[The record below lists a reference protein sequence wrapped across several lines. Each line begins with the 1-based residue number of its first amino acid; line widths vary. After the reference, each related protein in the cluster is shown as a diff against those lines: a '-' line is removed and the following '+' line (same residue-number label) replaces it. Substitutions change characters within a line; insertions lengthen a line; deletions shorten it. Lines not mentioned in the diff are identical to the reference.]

1 MAFYHHFAINS
12 IQIHFPFFLFK
23 NGRKGSLFSVQFDG
37 EPGEI
42 AKDACAEFCKNQKLA
57 LEQLKVCN

>member
-1 MAFYHHFAINS
+1 M
-12 IQIHFPFFLFK
+12 FPL
-23 NGRKGSLFSVQFDG
+23 QFDG

-57 LEQLKVCN
+57 LEQLKVCNLANEAKKREREK

>member
-1 MAFYHHFAINS
+1 M
-12 IQIHFPFFLFK
+12 FPL
-23 NGRKGSLFSVQFDG
+23 QFDG

-57 LEQLKVCN
+57 LEQLKVCNLANEAKKREREMILAINWTILSNCLL